1 MASLKDVAQKAG
13 VSISTASR
21 ALGNRP
27 GLAAE
32 TSAHVR
38 KIAAEL
44 NYKPNPSAR
53 LLAGKSSKVIGII
66 APELTSP
73 YFSALIHEIEPL
85 VQKKGYFLLI
95 MNTEFDRQKE
105 LDALQTFCSFNVDG
119 VFLPTLANM
128 DVLETYIQTL
138 SANKIAYVGLEA
150 MLHNDNYNYIKIDDT
165 FGMSTAISHFL
176 EAGHKRVCFLSD
188 YLCDTL
194 RANLYKEALVRN
206 NLTLDENPIFS
217 HPSKRHEIGGY
228 ELMQTV
234 LKTPNHPHAILAAY
248 DDIAIG
254 AIRAIEEAGFSIPDD
269 YQLIGN
275 DNTRS
280 APFLHK
286 TLSTLSPPIQK
297 MAELGVKVLLDQIE
311 GRTPAGMVQHII
323 LHPELIIRETG

>member
-13 VSISTASR
+13 VSLSTASR
-21 ALGNRP
+21 ALSNRP

-32 TSAHVR
+32 TYTHVQE
-38 KIAAEL
+38 IAAQL

-53 LLAGKSSKVIGII
+53 LLAGKHSKIIGII

-85 VQKKGYFLLI
+85 IQKRGYFLLI

-105 LDALQTFCSFNVDG
+105 LDALQTFCSFHVDG

-128 DVLETYIQTL
+128 DVLDTYIKTL
-138 SANKIAYVGLEA
+138 SANHIAYVGLEA
-150 MLHNDNYNYIKIDDT
+150 LLHSDNYNYIKIDDT
-165 FGMSTAISHFL
+165 FGMSMAISHFL
-176 EAGHKRVCFLSD
+176 KKGQKRVCFLSD

-194 RANLYKEALVRN
+194 RANLYKEALTRN
-206 NLTLDENPIFS
+206 GLQLSDNPIFS

-228 ELMQTV
+228 EIMKTV
-234 LKTPNHPHAILAAY
+234 LNHPNHPHAILAAY

-254 AIRAIEEAGFSIPDD
+254 AIRAIEEAGFSVPGD
-269 YQLIGN
+269 YLIIGN
-275 DNTRS
+275 DNIRS

-286 TLSTLSPPIQK
+286 TLSTLSPPIKK
-297 MAELGVKVLLDQIE
+297 MAEIGVKVLLDQIE
-311 GRTPAGMVQHII
+311 NKVPPDVVQHVI
-323 LHPELIIRETG
+323 LRPELIIRETG